1 MAFNTLEKV
10 VLKEKNGQ
18 LAGTNFGILACFGYV
33 FIKSIAYSLIMRER
47 EKRVRFAA
55 FLNVA
60 FTVLE
65 LIGGIWT
72 NSLAI
77 LSDSLHDLGD
87 SIALLVSWLFERGA
101 KRSPDT
107 SRTFGYQ
114 RLSLFSAFFASSIL
128 VAGSLIII
136 LQAIPR
142 FFNPEIVNAS
152 GMVGIAVIGII
163 FNGAGFFL
171 IKRGESLNEKVLSW
185 HLLEDVLGWVGILVG
200 GIIIY
205 FWKFYLLDPI
215 LTVGLTAFIL
225 YNVSKNLREAINIL
239 LEGVPKHI
247 NLEAVKRDIT
257 AINGILGIHDI
268 HIWSLEGET
277 DIFTA
282 HAVLDDETLKNRP
295 DETKLAIKEALLK
308 HHIEHST
315 IEIESKYHCT
325 GMVCE
330 ERSTTVLKK
339 PENDL
344 HKNFN

>member
-1 MAFNTLEKV
+1 MP
-10 VLKEKNGQ
+10 
-18 LAGTNFGILACFGYV
+18 
-33 FIKSIAYSLIMRER
+33 ER

-65 LIGGIWT
+65 IVGGLWT

-77 LSDSLHDLGD
+77 LSDALHDFGD

-101 KRSPDT
+101 RRSPDT

-114 RLSLFSAFFASSIL
+114 RLSLFSALFSASIL
-128 VAGSLIII
+128 VGGSIVIIF
-136 LQAIPR
+136 QAIPR
-142 FFNPEIVNAS
+142 LFNPETVNAT

-163 FNGAGFFL
+163 FNGVGFFL
-171 IKRGESLNEKVLSW
+171 LKKGESLNEKVLSW

-215 LTVGLTAFIL
+215 LTIGLTVFIL
-225 YNVSKNLREAINIL
+225 YNVTKNLREAINIL
-239 LEGVPKHI
+239 LQGVPKHI
-247 NLEAVKRDIT
+247 NLEAVKQDIT
-257 AINGILGIHDI
+257 AIKGVIGIHDI

-282 HAVLDDETLKNRP
+282 HVVLDNETLKSP
-295 DETKLAIKEALLK
+295 EQTKQAIKETLQK

-315 IEIESKYHCT
+315 IELESKYLCT
-325 GMVCE
+325 GTVCE
-330 ERSTTVLKK
+330 ERHTNS
-339 PENDL
+339 P
-344 HKNFN
+344 